1 MAGRPAEFTVSQS
14 LDNPLNPLN
23 STDRTQ
29 NGRVS
34 PTSRVQAE
42 VGSMRGQSH
51 SLSNTH
57 LLEAMLSHSMVP
69 ARDPRLPRS
78 PVSPTRP
85 LAPRGA
91 HSYGLQGG
99 GPRVTPGLLGNWGSS
114 WPGPELLDGL
124 TLLHCPR
131 RWGLDGGP
139 QERTAHSLPH
149 RMKGWASGS
158 EDH

>member
-1 MAGRPAEFTVSQS
+1 
-14 LDNPLNPLN
+14 
-23 STDRTQ
+23 
-29 NGRVS
+29 
-34 PTSRVQAE
+34 
-42 VGSMRGQSH
+42 MRGQPH

-99 GPRVTPGLLGNWGSS
+99 GPRVTPGLLGNWGLC

-124 TLLHCPR
+124 TLPHCPR

-139 QERTAHSLPH
+139 QQRTAHSRPH
-149 RMKGWASGS
+149 RTKGRASGS
-158 EDH
+158 EDHFTERRSHWGVSAAQRSHGRSLSFLIIWTVTKEKRDS